1 MTTASTRETGD
12 LMSDA
17 DVHGPIDTV
26 IIQFP
31 SSASGS
37 ATTEALVDLIERG
50 TVQVYDVL
58 VVEKRADG
66 SCHELDLAAADGP
79 LADFRALSGARSG
92 LLGDE
97 DVAAV
102 GEVLDPGSA
111 AVAIVYENAWAV
123 PFVGAAL
130 GEGGELVAGT
140 RLTAQQIMDTLDELE
155 AN

>member
-1 MTTASTRETGD
+1 
-12 LMSDA
+12 MSDA

-31 SSASGS
+31 SSSSGS

-50 TVQVYDVL
+50 TVRVYDVL
-58 VVEKRADG
+58 VVEKRDDG
-66 SCHELDLAAADGP
+66 CHELDLDAAGGP
-79 LADFRALSGARSG
+79 LADFRALAGARSG
-92 LLGDE
+92 LLGDD
-97 DVAAV
+97 DVTAM
-102 GEVLDPGSA
+102 GEVLDPGTA

-123 PFVGAAL
+123 PFVAAAFD
-130 GEGGELVAGT
+130 EGGELVAGT